1 MKDWIVTGALL
12 AGVAIGLGAFGAHGL
27 KNRITIDYL
36 TVFETGVKYQ
46 IYHALGL
53 MLIGILAFHFP
64 SEPLHIPC
72 VFLVTG
78 ICLFSGSLYV
88 LSITGIK
95 WIGAV
100 TPFGG
105 LSFIIGWIL
114 TAYYIWRASI

>member
-27 KNRITIDYL
+27 KNRITFDYL

-64 SEPLHIPC
+64 SEPLYIPC
-72 VFLVTG
+72 VFLITG